1 LKKKAREL
9 EVVAAVCKVNPE
21 EVLED
26 IAVSVEATNKL
37 AQSLHSKDKTNA
49 PYLQWWNVF
58 LKEWSYKC
66 FSRWLDQYG
75 DLKTT

>member
-37 AQSLHSKDKTNA
+37 AQSLHSKDKTND
-49 PYLQWWNVF
+49 PYLQWWNIF
-58 LKEWSYKC
+58 
-66 FSRWLDQYG
+66 
-75 DLKTT
+75 